1 MKILAKVQEEV
12 KKLTK
17 IPKKESVSEKV
28 ERELEVVTTGLR
40 FAEAK
45 IEYNSAIGACYDIFC
60 QLLVDEPQVQW
71 DRIITEVHNKDP
83 WTGLDGVKQ
92 KGLCMKTYKSLED
105 CIMFHKLTVFNCGVA

>member
-45 IEYNSAIGACYDIFC
+45 IEYATAIGSCYDLFH
-60 QLLVDEPQVQW
+60 QLLMDEPQVQW
-71 DRIITEVHNKDP
+71 DCIVMEVINKDL
-83 WTGLDGVKQ
+83 WMGLDGNNHKW
-92 KGLCMKTYKSLED
+92 LCSHED
-105 CIMFHKLTVFNCGVA
+105 LQVA